1 MENKVLYRYPLGNEK
16 RHWRQRNFV
25 LSSFQGKGENLRN
38 AVKNWKE
45 SGLNTVEL
53 GWATHE
59 EAWEVVRLCEE
70 FGLDLIFQDFSE
82 FGGMQEWHKDDVRSE
97 TMAKDIAEKI
107 KPWRRTIGYYVW
119 DEPFRDDQLYETRKQ
134 IDMIEKED
142 PERLGFTVAIP
153 SYNPDYTWINGE
165 FSAYLRRF
173 AEIIEPS
180 VLSLDYYPIGIEGW
194 GKESQ
199 LDESRMWLD
208 LEMMR
213 KVCREKNLPLWFYY
227 EAYDLHKRGNDFTF
241 PMVRMMMYAA
251 CMYGAKALQNF
262 TAPSSI
268 TDVKGNKGQYFN
280 EFKQIHE
287 EFTNLGNT
295 LMALNNK
302 YVFHS
307 SDLLS
312 NPLKTY
318 KEGLSEDKIEDSDVI
333 RGTLPKRVSIGELCD
348 DYENNYILVL
358 NRDYEKATKFVLQL
372 KENSNVYLVDRT
384 DSVQKCIAQNV
395 DSIDIELDA
404 GDATLLRVQPATE
417 EMYTVEYRLSL

>member
-1 MENKVLYRYPLGNEK
+1 MENKVLDRYPLGNVK
-16 RHWRQRNFV
+16 RPWKQRNFV
-25 LSSFQGKGENLRN
+25 LSSFQGKGKNLRN
-38 AVKNWKE
+38 AVKHWKE

-53 GWATHE
+53 GWASHE

-70 FGLDLIFQDFSE
+70 YGLDLIFQDFSE

-97 TMAKDIAEKI
+97 TMARDIAEKI

-119 DEPFRDDQLYETRKQ
+119 DEPYKDDQLYETRKQ

-165 FSAYLRRF
+165 FPAYLRRF

-194 GKESQ
+194 GKETQ

-213 KVCREKNLPLWFYY
+213 KVCREKKLPLWFYY
-227 EAYDLHKRGNDFTF
+227 EAFDLHKRGNDFTF

-251 CMYGAKALQNF
+251 CMYGAKGLQNF

-268 TDVKGNKGQYFN
+268 TDENGDKGQYFD

-287 EFTNLGNT
+287 EFENLGNT

-302 YVFHS
+302 YIFHS

-312 NPLKTY
+312 NPLETY
-318 KEGLSEDKIEDSDVI
+318 KEGLSEDKIQDSEVI
-333 RGTLPKRVSIGELCD
+333 RGTLPKRISVGELCD
-348 DYENNYILVL
+348 DYGNNYILVL
-358 NRDYEKATKFVLQL
+358 NRDYEKEAKFTLSL

-384 DSVQKCIAQNV
+384 DSTQKCIAQNV
-395 DSIDIELDA
+395 SSVEIELA
-404 GDATLLRVQPATE
+404 VADATLLRVQPATE
-417 EMYTVEYRLSL
+417 EAYTVEYRLSL